1 MLRDTFPCGSVLFLF
16 FGSKHIT
23 SSSLVDLS
31 GEKSEKIKDIILFY
45 YLITMEQVMEQVN
58 TYVNLLE
65 PCHLAEIVGTF
76 IFLSGILN
84 ANGPN
89 ATLKLSAALT
99 LSAFIIGDISGGH
112 MNPAVSSMFYLQG
125 KQNQAAHSKLMWYAS
140 CQVVGGLLAHTVH
153 TLLNG
158 LPGRNCYSPGHKYS
172 HNLVSACI
180 AEFVGTIIFFI
191 GILSNGGNMFVVGLS
206 LYIAANIAGGV
217 SGGHLNPAVTFMML
231 VRGEI
236 DIIRASGFIACQ
248 LMGAFCTLQL
258 HAKLH
263 E

>member
-1 MLRDTFPCGSVLFLF
+1 
-16 FGSKHIT
+16 
-23 SSSLVDLS
+23 
-31 GEKSEKIKDIILFY
+31 
-45 YLITMEQVMEQVN
+45 MEQVN
-58 TYVNLLE
+58 TIVNLLE
-65 PCHLAEIVGTF
+65 PCHLAEILGTF

-84 ANGPN
+84 ANGQN

-153 TLLNG
+153 TLLHG
-158 LPGRNCYSPGHKYS
+158 SPRTTEYS

-180 AEFVGTIIFFI
+180 AELVGTIIFFT
-191 GILSNGGNMFVVGLS
+191 GILANGGNMFVVGLS

-231 VRGEI
+231 VRGEV
-236 DIIRASGFIACQ
+236 DPIRATGFIACQ
-248 LMGAFCTLQL
+248 LIGAYCTVQL